1 MGALTPQGAR
11 PQAAVLFFKGVVYM
25 NVIIRRLEHK
35 EHEYLAYTKS
45 LCGRGTYFVYFQD
58 NIWGAVVL
66 HNFIEMLRSF
76 FQPLTVQLRISDQTL
91 TLQNEALV
99 ELLKAEAI

>member
-1 MGALTPQGAR
+1 
-11 PQAAVLFFKGVVYM
+11 M
-25 NVIIRRLEHK
+25 NIIIRKLEHK
-35 EHEYLAYTKS
+35 EHEYLAYAKS

-76 FQPLTVQLRISDQTL
+76 FQPPTVQVGIADKTL
-91 TLQNEALV
+91 TLQDEALV
-99 ELLKAEAI
+99 ELLKAEAT

>member
-1 MGALTPQGAR
+1 
-11 PQAAVLFFKGVVYM
+11 LFKEVMWM
-25 NVIIRRLEHK
+25 NIIIRKLEHQK
-35 EHEYLAYTKS
+35 HEYLAYAKS

-66 HNFIEMLRSF
+66 HNFIEMLRAFYLPSQVQVGIAEKTFSF
-76 FQPLTVQLRISDQTL
+76 RD
-91 TLQNEALV
+91 EAFR

>member
-1 MGALTPQGAR
+1 
-11 PQAAVLFFKGVVYM
+11 M
-25 NVIIRRLEHK
+25 NVIIRKLANK

-66 HNFIEMLRSF
+66 HNFIEMLRAF
-76 FQPLTVQLRISDQTL
+76 FLPSQVQVGIAEKALAFQD
-91 TLQNEALV
+91 EALR
-99 ELLKAEAI
+99 ELLKAETV

>member
-1 MGALTPQGAR
+1 M
-11 PQAAVLFFKGVVYM
+11 K
-25 NVIIRRLEHK
+25 VIIRRLEHK

-58 NIWGAVVL
+58 NIWGAVAL

-76 FQPLTVQLRISDQTL
+76 FQPPTVQLEVAQTL
-91 TLQNEALV
+91 TFRDEALL
-99 ELLKAEAI
+99 ELLKAEAA

>member
-1 MGALTPQGAR
+1 M
-11 PQAAVLFFKGVVYM
+11 K
-25 NVIIRRLEHK
+25 VIIRKLEHK
-35 EHEYLAYTKS
+35 EHEYLAYAKS

-76 FQPLTVQLRISDQTL
+76 YLPSQIQVAIAEATFAFQDQ
-91 TLQNEALV
+91 ALLEV
-99 ELLKAEAI
+99 LKAEAT

>member
-1 MGALTPQGAR
+1 
-11 PQAAVLFFKGVVYM
+11 M
-25 NVIIRRLEHK
+25 NVTIRRLEHN

-66 HNFIEMLRSF
+66 HNFIEMLRSA
-76 FQPLTVQLRISDQTL
+76 FQPPKVQLGVLDKTLSFHDPALLDLFKAQTP
-91 TLQNEALV
+91 
-99 ELLKAEAI
+99 